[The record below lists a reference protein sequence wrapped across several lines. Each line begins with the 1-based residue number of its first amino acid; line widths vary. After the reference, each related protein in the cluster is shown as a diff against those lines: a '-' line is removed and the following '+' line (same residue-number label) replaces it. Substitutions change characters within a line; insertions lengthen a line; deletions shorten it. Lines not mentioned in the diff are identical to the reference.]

1 MAGGARSYRLPGVA
15 AGSGAGHVR
24 HRRHSGWPGTG
35 RARSRRPVRIPPAD
49 LAFRE
54 GIQRDRPQQ
63 NARRA
68 REQLSPNAR
77 PASMTFWR
85 GPSGSRKD
93 RIMPTVKSNMQG
105 KICLVTGANSGIGKA
120 TALALAQMGATVVM
134 VCRDRARGEEAR
146 SEIITTSKNNA
157 VALLQAD
164 LSSHQSIRQLV
175 ENFQHH
181 YTHLHVLI
189 NNAGAAF
196 TGRRE
201 SVDGLEMTFA
211 VNYLA
216 PFLLTNLLL
225 NMLKAS
231 APARIVNVS
240 SNSHEAGYIKLD
252 DLQAEKHYKRA
263 YEQSKLAVVLFTY
276 ELARRLQGT
285 GVTANCLHPGFVA
298 TNFAQSDVG
307 PSFRLLVKVIG
318 SFGTSPQKGAKTSIY
333 LASSPEV
340 EGVTGKYFVK
350 SLPKRSAA
358 ISYDESLQRQLWEQS
373 AKLVNL

>member
-1 MAGGARSYRLPGVA
+1 
-15 AGSGAGHVR
+15 
-24 HRRHSGWPGTG
+24 
-35 RARSRRPVRIPPAD
+35 
-49 LAFRE
+49 
-54 GIQRDRPQQ
+54 
-63 NARRA
+63 
-68 REQLSPNAR
+68 
-77 PASMTFWR
+77 
-85 GPSGSRKD
+85 
-93 RIMPTVKSNMQG
+93 MPTVNISMQG
-105 KICLVTGANSGIGKA
+105 KICMVTGANSGIGKA
-120 TALALAQMGATVVM
+120 TALELAQMGATVVM

-146 SEIITTSKNNA
+146 SEITTKSRNNA
-157 VALLQAD
+157 VDLLQAD
-164 LSSHQSIRQLV
+164 LSSQQSIRQLV

-181 YTHLHVLI
+181 YTQLHVLI

-201 SVDGLEMTFA
+201 TVDGLEMTFA

-225 NMLKAS
+225 DVLKAS

-240 SNSHEAGYIKLD
+240 SNSHEAGYIQMD
-252 DLQAEKHYKRA
+252 DLQAEHHRSMRA

-276 ELARRLQGT
+276 ELVRKLQGT

-298 TNFAQSDVG
+298 THIGQRDVG
-307 PSFRLLVKVIG
+307 PAVRLLVKLIG
-318 SFGTSPQKGAKTSIY
+318 SFGTSPQEGAKTSIY
-333 LASSPEV
+333 LASSPDV

-350 SLPKRSAA
+350 SIPRRSAS